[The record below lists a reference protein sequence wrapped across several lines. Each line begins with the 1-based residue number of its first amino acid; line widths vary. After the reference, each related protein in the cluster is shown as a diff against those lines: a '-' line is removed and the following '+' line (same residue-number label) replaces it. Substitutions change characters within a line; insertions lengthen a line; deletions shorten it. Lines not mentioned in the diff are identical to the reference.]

1 MGLMKRDGGFGR
13 ESRGTGARRHRDS
26 TSRRGLFVLDGISVE
41 YPGILLGALGYYFGL
56 RAGDRVGQVL
66 GIAAAVLCVISM
78 GISGLSG
85 PPQ

>member
-1 MGLMKRDGGFGR
+1 LAVSAAGRALGVIGLVL
-13 ESRGTGARRHRDS
+13 AAV
-26 TSRRGLFVLDGISVE
+26 GLFVLDGISVE
-41 YPGILLGALGYYFGL
+41 YPRILLGALGYYFGL

-78 GISGLSG
+78 GISGLAG

>member
-1 MGLMKRDGGFGR
+1 LAVSTAGRALGVIGLVL
-13 ESRGTGARRHRDS
+13 AAV
-26 TSRRGLFVLDGISVE
+26 GLFVLDGISVE
-41 YPGILLGALGYYFGL
+41 YPGIILGALGYYFGL

-66 GIAAAVLCVISM
+66 GIAAAVLCVVSM

>member
-1 MGLMKRDGGFGR
+1 LAVSAAGR
-13 ESRGTGARRHRDS
+13 ALGVIGIVLAAV
-26 TSRRGLFVLDGISVE
+26 GLFVLEGISLE
-41 YPGILLGALGYYFGL
+41 YPGILLGALGYYLGL
-56 RAGDRVGQVL
+56 RAGDRVAQVL

>member
-1 MGLMKRDGGFGR
+1 MSAAGR
-13 ESRGTGARRHRDS
+13 VLGAIGIVLAAV
-26 TSRRGLFVLDGISVE
+26 GLFVVEGISVE

-56 RAGDRVGQVL
+56 RAGDRVAQVL

-78 GISGLSG
+78 VISGLSG

>member
-1 MGLMKRDGGFGR
+1 MRAAGR
-13 ESRGTGARRHRDS
+13 ALGVIGIVLAAV
-26 TSRRGLFVLDGISVE
+26 GLFVLDGISVE

-66 GIAAAVLCVISM
+66 GIAAAVLCVVSM

>member
-1 MGLMKRDGGFGR
+1 VSTAGR
-13 ESRGTGARRHRDS
+13 ALGAIGIVLAAV
-26 TSRRGLFVLDGISVE
+26 GLFVLDGISVE

>member
-1 MGLMKRDGGFGR
+1 MDVERRGALGVIGLVL
-13 ESRGTGARRHRDS
+13 AAV
-26 TSRRGLFVLDGISVE
+26 GLFVLDGISVE
-41 YPGILLGALGYYFGL
+41 FPGIILGALGYYFGL

>member
-1 MGLMKRDGGFGR
+1 M
-13 ESRGTGARRHRDS
+13 
-26 TSRRGLFVLDGISVE
+26 LDGISVG
-41 YPGILLGALGYYFGL
+41 YPGIVLGALGYYFGL

>member
-1 MGLMKRDGGFGR
+1 LAVSAAGRALGLIGLVL
-13 ESRGTGARRHRDS
+13 AAV
-26 TSRRGLFVLDGISVE
+26 GLFVLDGISVE
-41 YPGILLGALGYYFGL
+41 YAGILLGALGYYFGL

-78 GISGLSG
+78 GISGLTG

>member
-1 MGLMKRDGGFGR
+1 VSAAGR
-13 ESRGTGARRHRDS
+13 ALGVIGIVLAAL
-26 TSRRGLFVLDGISVE
+26 GLFVFDGISVE

-56 RAGDRVGQVL
+56 RAGDRVGQAL
-66 GIAAAVLCVISM
+66 GKAAAVLCVISM

>member
-1 MGLMKRDGGFGR
+1 LAVSAAGRALGLIGLVL
-13 ESRGTGARRHRDS
+13 AAV
-26 TSRRGLFVLDGISVE
+26 GLFVLDGISVE
-41 YPGILLGALGYYFGL
+41 YPGIILGALGYYFGL

-66 GIAAAVLCVISM
+66 GIAAAVLCVVSM

>member
-1 MGLMKRDGGFGR
+1 MSAAGR
-13 ESRGTGARRHRDS
+13 ALGAIGIILAAV
-26 TSRRGLFVLDGISVE
+26 GLFVLDGISVE

-56 RAGDRVGQVL
+56 RARDRVGQVL

>member
-1 MGLMKRDGGFGR
+1 MSAAGRALGVIGLVP
-13 ESRGTGARRHRDS
+13 AAV
-26 TSRRGLFVLDGISVE
+26 GLFVLDGISVE

-56 RAGDRVGQVL
+56 RAGDCVGQVL

-78 GISGLSG
+78 GISGRLAG

>member
-1 MGLMKRDGGFGR
+1 MSAAGR
-13 ESRGTGARRHRDS
+13 ALGIIGIVLAAM
-26 TSRRGLFVLDGISVE
+26 GLFVLEGISVE

-56 RAGDRVGQVL
+56 RAGDRVGQLL
-66 GIAAAVLCVISM
+66 GIAAAVLCMLSM

>member
-1 MGLMKRDGGFGR
+1 MSAAGRALGLIGLVL
-13 ESRGTGARRHRDS
+13 AAV
-26 TSRRGLFVLDGISVE
+26 GLFVLDGISVE
-41 YPGILLGALGYYFGL
+41 YAGILLGARGYYFGL

-78 GISGLSG
+78 GISGLTG